1 MILPQRGFPFQHEEY
16 AKNSGACAWSDAAQ
30 GEPKSHGGYIL
41 MWMNAAIC
49 WASRRSKVVAI
60 SSTEAEVIAGVA
72 AAKDI
77 KFMRAILTFMWEE
90 ITGTIPLFID
100 NEGMW
105 FNTRNVGV
113 SARTRY
119 WELWQQFVRECY
131 VNGILSPYLI
141 ERNDEVV
148 PTS

>member
-1 MILPQRGFPFQHEEY
+1 M
-16 AKNSGACAWSDAAQ
+16 
-30 GEPKSHGGYIL
+30 
-41 MWMNAAIC
+41 AIC

-141 ERNDEVV
+141 ERNDEVADIMTHATAKED
-148 PTS
+148 PTYKLFRNYALNHMQS

>member
-1 MILPQRGFPFQHEEY
+1 M
-16 AKNSGACAWSDAAQ
+16 
-30 GEPKSHGGYIL
+30 
-41 MWMNAAIC
+41 
-49 WASRRSKVVAI
+49 
-60 SSTEAEVIAGVA
+60 IAGVA

-100 NEGMW
+100 NEGMR

-141 ERNDEVV
+141 ERNDEVADIMTHAIAKED
-148 PTS
+148 PTYKLFRNYALNHMQS